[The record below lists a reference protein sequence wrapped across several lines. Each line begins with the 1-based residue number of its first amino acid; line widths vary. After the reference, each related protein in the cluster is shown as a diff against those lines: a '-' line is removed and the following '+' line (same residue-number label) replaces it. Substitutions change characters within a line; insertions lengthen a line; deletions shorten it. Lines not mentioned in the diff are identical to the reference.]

1 MLDALEAAMK
11 IASSGLAA
19 QSARLRVVTENV
31 ANAESTS
38 SVPGGDPYRR
48 KTVTFASEMDRASG
62 VALVQLKRIG
72 EDDRPFRT
80 EYHPGHPAADADG
93 VVKLPNIDLVIE
105 LADMKEAN
113 RSYEAALQIFRQT
126 RELHSMTI
134 DLLKA

>member
-31 ANAESTS
+31 ANAESTAA
-38 SVPGGDPYRR
+38 VPGGDPYRR

-62 VALVQLKRIG
+62 IALVQLKRIG

-93 VVKLPNIDLVIE
+93 VVKLPNINLVVE
-105 LADMKEAN
+105 LADMKDAN

-126 RELHSMTI
+126 RELHAMTI

>member
-31 ANAESTS
+31 ANAESTAA
-38 SVPGGDPYRR
+38 VPGGDPYRR

-62 VALVQLKRIG
+62 IALVQLKRIG

-93 VVKLPNIDLVIE
+93 VVKLPNINLVVE

-126 RELHSMTI
+126 RELHAMTI

>member
-31 ANAESTS
+31 ANAESTA

-62 VALVQLKRIG
+62 IALVQLKRIG

-93 VVKLPNIDLVIE
+93 VVKLPNINLVVE

-126 RELHSMTI
+126 RELHAMTI

>member
-1 MLDALEAAMK
+1 MLDALEAALK

-31 ANAESTS
+31 ANAESTAS
-38 SVPGGDPYRR
+38 IPGGDPYRR
-48 KTVTFASEMDRASG
+48 KTVTFASEIDRASG
-62 VALVQLKRIG
+62 VSLVQLKRIG

-80 EYHPGHPAADADG
+80 EYHPGHPAADAEG
-93 VVKLPNIDLVIE
+93 VVKLPNIDLVVE

-126 RELHSMTI
+126 RELHAMTL